1 MANCTGTNAQYD
13 TMDKCKG
20 FCSGLPVGTAAD
32 MAGDTLGCRIYH
44 AGAAATNATLHCP
57 HAGPTGGDNDPK
69 GTTGTCGEPCDAFC
83 KVAGVICPSVFSSAA
98 ACATACSNFAAD
110 PGTYNDTDTNKNDL
124 DCRVYHLTNA
134 AASAS
139 AAATHCPHI
148 ATVSAICTM

>member
-1 MANCTGTNAQYD
+1 LTNCTGNLAQYD
-13 TMDKCKG
+13 AVDKCKG
-20 FCSGLPVGTAAD
+20 FCSGLPAGTSGD
-32 MAGDTLGCRIYH
+32 TSGDTLGCRLTH
-44 AGAAATNATLHCP
+44 ATLAAANPTLHCP

-83 KVAGVICPSVFSSAA
+83 KVALMICPTVFTDMT
-98 ACATACSNFAAD
+98 ACATACSGFKAD
-110 PGTYNDTDTNKNDL
+110 TGTYNDTDTNKNDL

-148 ATVSAICTM
+148 AATSAICTM